1 MGCPLQTLKGIQ
13 RDCSAN
19 LGGIAEAWFGQYTQ
33 FNVAVDEATH
43 SVTAITAVEDA
54 TDAKFYGYEFNR
66 QTGSLTSTIT
76 VDEAN
81 GVRYYTNVASLQFSR
96 LEAAKHVEIEAL
108 AQGQLIGI
116 FRDTNDQYWLV
127 GKDNYMS
134 LTEATAQTGQAFG
147 DLSGYNTSLS
157 AMSAHL
163 PYRIERSTFE
173 ALIG

>member
-13 RDCSAN
+13 ASCVAN

-33 FNVAVDEATH
+33 FDITVDEATH
-43 SVTAITAVEDA
+43 TVSAITAASGA

-81 GVRYYTNVASLQFSR
+81 GVRYYTNVAALQFSR
-96 LEAAKHVEIEAL
+96 LEAAKHLEIEAL

-127 GKDNYMS
+127 GADNYMS
-134 LTEATAQTGQAFG
+134 LTEATAQTGQAWG

-157 AMSAHL
+157 QMSAHL
-163 PYRIERSTFE
+163 PYKLTKADFE
-173 ALIG
+173 SFIG